1 MAESIHRNLAE
12 QRMTLRSAAFS
23 VTAILA
29 MSIAVGI
36 AAPAGAVTY
45 GFDCITNN
53 LAGDCTIGEAQLSVD
68 VTAGP
73 LANQV
78 TFTFNNVGAG
88 ASSIADVYFDDGTL
102 LGISA
107 LRDADD
113 SIVALGGLG
122 SPGVDFS
129 LGAAPP
135 DLPGGNTV
143 VPPFNVTAGFLADSD
158 APAQP
163 NGVNPGEFLQIVFNL
178 QAGKTLAD
186 TLSALAL
193 AGQPGGLRIGIHV
206 QGFGSGGSESFINN
220 PVPEPGTFALVA
232 AGMLGLGIARRRRD

>member
-1 MAESIHRNLAE
+1 MLSHFVRVS
-12 QRMTLRSAAFS
+12 SA
-23 VTAILA
+23 VLILA
-29 MSIAVGI
+29 GM

-45 GFDCITNN
+45 GFGCITNN
-53 LAGDCTIGEAQLSVD
+53 LAGDCAIGAAQLSVD
-68 VTAGP
+68 VTGGP

-78 TFTFNNVGAG
+78 TFTFNNVGANLS
-88 ASSIADVYFDDGTL
+88 AITDVYFADGTL

-113 SIVALGGLG
+113 SILALGGFG

-129 LGAAPP
+129 LGASPP
-135 DLPGGNTV
+135 NLPGGNLAS
-143 VPPFNVTAGFLADSD
+143 PPFNVTAGFAADSD

-186 TLSALAL
+186 TLAALAL

-206 QGFGSGGSESFINN
+206 QGYGSGGSESFINN

-232 AGMLGLGIARRRRD
+232 AGMLALGIARRRRN